1 MLDALLLLA
10 QMMQDMLV
18 CARRKHC
25 TATVCEAW
33 DDRDEQLP
41 DSDTAITSLHA
52 QHSLLVAR
60 AQAAVMMYI
69 PVRAAQNSGKIA
81 CAHPML
87 RRSVVN
93 SLCSRLPQEN

>member
-25 TATVCEAW
+25 TATICEAW
-33 DDRDEQLP
+33 DDRDERLP
-41 DSDTAITSLHA
+41 DNDKAITSLHA

-60 AQAAVMMYI
+60 AQAASDDVHSSLHSTEFRQDRLCTSNVEKI
-69 PVRAAQNSGKIA
+69 SGE
-81 CAHPML
+81 L
-87 RRSVVN
+87 TV
-93 SLCSRLPQEN
+93 